1 MDRGGRLVA
10 GDAGEQLRDP
20 AAERGSCGE
29 QPFGHLVGEGVEP
42 AERAMARRAATA
54 LPNHRGHDGVARR
67 QGPWPLAHE
76 SGPNGNT
83 KPPAGVVTAVLNP
96 QMFRQAFRAL
106 NRVMLPLLRSGVGN
120 PLPVGLGVIVVET
133 TGRVSGQPRQ
143 VPLMAARLGD
153 RVAVSTVRQDSQW
166 LANLEATPEVTVYEF
181 GQPRPKQATV
191 TRGPI
196 NVVQLRSPV

>member
-1 MDRGGRLVA
+1 MGASGRLE
-10 GDAGEQLRDP
+10 GDPDAMTSETVCSRAPVRHGARGCGFRRP
-20 AAERGSCGE
+20 AS
-29 QPFGHLVGEGVEP
+29 
-42 AERAMARRAATA
+42 
-54 LPNHRGHDGVARR
+54 GVARL
-67 QGPWPLAHE
+67 QGRWPLAHG
-76 SGPNGNT
+76 SGPDGNT
-83 KPPAGVVTAVLNP
+83 QPPAGVVLAVITQ
-96 QMFRQAFRAL
+96 QMSRQAFRAL

-153 RVAVSTVRQDSQW
+153 RVAVSTVRKDSQW

-191 TRGPI
+191 TRGPL
-196 NVVQLRSPV
+196 NVVELRSPV